1 MHKTHSCIAIKLHC
15 QNNKQ
20 SAYKDH
26 LSAAFPPPILRR
38 LSVPL
43 WRFASKAPSKLKARH
58 LSGFFFG
65 FSSNRPFFQK
75 CRYEK
80 GASRPLRHSM
90 FKLFSASLR
99 RSAECVSRLLQAV
112 HQMSHKKCGSLVQGQ
127 MPNHERLQRLLL
139 RAAQLRSLRRFR

>member
-43 WRFASKAPSKLKARH
+43 WRFASMAPSKLKARH

-65 FSSNRPFFQK
+65 FSPSTLLSRK

-80 GASRPLRHSM
+80 GAFRPLRHSM
-90 FKLFSASLR
+90 SQVFSASLR

-112 HQMSHKKCGSLVQGQ
+112 HPRSHRKCGSLVRDRK
-127 MPNHERLQRLLL
+127 PSREPRQRLLL
-139 RAAQLRSLRRFR
+139 PAVRSRNLRQSQ